1 MAKSIRSKWKRKM
14 RKVKRVRYAKREL
27 DTLKKVA
34 EGAKIG
40 ALNGDNELYT
50 IVTKDELQK
59 QKEEKEAKRKTEEA
73 LNKMETDQ
81 VRKFDKKT
89 MKDENGQYPVWMN
102 QRAINKVKNSMKKG
116 RKKKGKQ
123 RGKWKQEW

>member
-1 MAKSIRSKWKRKM
+1 M

-50 IVTKDELQK
+50 SKS
-59 QKEEKEAKRKTEEA
+59 RS
-73 LNKMETDQ
+73 
-81 VRKFDKKT
+81 R
-89 MKDENGQYPVWMN
+89 
-102 QRAINKVKNSMKKG
+102 
-116 RKKKGKQ
+116 
-123 RGKWKQEW
+123 